1 MFKVLLHIFI
11 LFLLC
16 FRRRLKSKYQPNR
29 NESVVYKK
37 KSEKN
42 SYIEMSTRN
51 LSENVL
57 SAKEMEADVGINDEQ
72 AYENTVFFGK
82 SDI

>member
-11 LFLLC
+11 LFLL
-16 FRRRLKSKYQPNR
+16 FRRRLKNKYQPNR

-37 KSEKN
+37 KSENN
-42 SYIEMSTRN
+42 SYIEMSTKN
-51 LSENVL
+51 LAENVL
-57 SAKEMEADVGINDEQ
+57 SAKEMEADVDITDEQ